1 MQILS
6 WCYWHEVDIASLGDG
21 VYITL
26 SDNSVCILFIAS
38 KRLGIVESIVE
49 TVIKKFIFNI
59 PMLKFKTSTHAQI
72 QLIVSDYS
80 MTIKLVND
88 FINLVIWLFLQMY
101 SGL

>member
-6 WCYWHEVDIASLGDG
+6 CYRHEVDIASLGDG
-21 VYITL
+21 VYFTL

-59 PMLKFKTSTHAQI
+59 PMPKI
-72 QLIVSDYS
+72 QNIYACANS
-80 MTIKLVND
+80 
-88 FINLVIWLFLQMY
+88 INR
-101 SGL
+101 